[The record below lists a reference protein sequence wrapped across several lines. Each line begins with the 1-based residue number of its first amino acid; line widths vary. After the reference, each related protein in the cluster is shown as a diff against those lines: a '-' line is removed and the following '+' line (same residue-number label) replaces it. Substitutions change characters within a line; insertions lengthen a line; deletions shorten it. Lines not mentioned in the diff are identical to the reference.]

1 MNISDHILL
10 SSAQNVNNNN
20 HKTSTPIKSTS
31 KKTLK
36 NNHMHMNIINLKL
49 NIQITNNS
57 LVKNFLHQTDIK
69 NVLTI
74 AKTYEKSIS
83 ENEAHRP

>member
-1 MNISDHILL
+1 
-10 SSAQNVNNNN
+10 
-20 HKTSTPIKSTS
+20 
-31 KKTLK
+31 
-36 NNHMHMNIINLKL
+36 MHMNIINLKL

-57 LVKNFLHQTDIK
+57 LVKKFLHQTDIK

>member
-1 MNISDHILL
+1 
-10 SSAQNVNNNN
+10 
-20 HKTSTPIKSTS
+20 
-31 KKTLK
+31 
-36 NNHMHMNIINLKL
+36 MHMNIINLKL

-83 ENEAHRP
+83 ENEYPIPKMDLSGIPMLAF